1 MTAGDGA
8 PTPVRIAP
16 AEPADAT
23 ELAGV
28 AAATF
33 PLACPESVSATDISA
48 FVAATLSA
56 ECFRGYL
63 TDPGRLVLTATASGH
78 IVGYAMLVV
87 ADPADSA
94 DSEVELSKIYLL
106 PGHHRSGVAAEL
118 LTAGIDWAAERGAR
132 AVWLGVNR
140 GNLRAQRFYRKHGF
154 AVSGTRTFRLGASVQ
169 DDLVMRRAIGGD
181 R

>member
-1 MTAGDGA
+1 MRAGDGVPA
-8 PTPVRIAP
+8 PVRIAA

-33 PLACPESVSATDISA
+33 PLACPESVSAADISA
-48 FVAATLSA
+48 FVAATLTA
-56 ECFRGYL
+56 QCFRGYL
-63 TDPGRLVLTATASGH
+63 TDPGRLVLTASASGR
-78 IVGYAMLVV
+78 IVGYAMLVR
-87 ADPADSA
+87 AEPADS
-94 DSEVELSKIYLL
+94 EIELSKIYLL
-106 PGHHRSGVAAEL
+106 PSHHRSGVAAEL

-169 DDLVMRRAIGGD
+169 GDLVMRRGIGGD